1 MIIPSFRLYHFAV
14 KLIWKSMLVLT
25 FCFWTGITVL
35 FYLVNHVAIWVEYGN
50 MVVVSYDFWN
60 LFSFYGCEVD
70 GDDYAS

>member
-35 FYLVNHVAIWVEYGN
+35 FYLVNHVAIWNEYEW
-50 MVVVSYDFWN
+50 VVVSYDFWN